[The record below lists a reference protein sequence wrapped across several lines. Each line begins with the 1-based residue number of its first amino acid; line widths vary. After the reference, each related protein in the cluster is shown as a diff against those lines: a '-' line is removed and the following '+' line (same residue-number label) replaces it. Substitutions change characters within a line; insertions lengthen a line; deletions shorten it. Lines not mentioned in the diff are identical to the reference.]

1 MLTVTLAESGRF
13 GLQGVQVH
21 HIQMR
26 KPRHKHESGEKE
38 CDFGRIGTP
47 LGSSTGSTDG
57 GQCFF
62 FQVVFLSPSLSKAK
76 AQIPH
81 IHDQIL
87 QNSSVYAISCSLPL
101 HPMKYQC
108 HQPYYWAAWR
118 VGCYFGRAGPEHPG
132 SDKIFRKGL
141 IHHCH
146 MSATGYDSAATFLPA
161 VVEILR
167 SSMQQILPS
176 SSPTHTHASTL
187 TGLTVYATRPL

>member
-87 QNSSVYAISCSLPL
+87 QDSSDYAISCSLPL

-118 VGCYFGRAGPEHPG
+118 VGCYFGRAGTSWERQDFPERAYTSLSHIRHG
-132 SDKIFRKGL
+132 LRFSCDVLTCSGRKFTVK
-141 IHHCH
+141 H
-146 MSATGYDSAATFLPA
+146 AADLA
-161 VVEILR
+161 
-167 SSMQQILPS
+167 QQ
-176 SSPTHTHASTL
+176 
-187 TGLTVYATRPL
+187 